1 MFSALAYVPP
11 NNAIRYFELLIDE
24 ICNNFNVECDDLIYY
39 FEDTYISICF
49 IKFVNDIQGLCT
61 TGGGLLYKAKIT
73 F

>member
-24 ICNNFNVECDDLIYY
+24 IRNNFNVESDDLINY

-49 IKFVNDIQGLCT
+49 IEFIK
-61 TGGGLLYKAKIT
+61 
-73 F
+73 